1 MNEHNNL
8 KNLILETF
16 QKDLQVLDP
25 EFHSILIDDLVCAL
39 YNRLAILKKIQS
51 SQ

>member
-1 MNEHNNL
+1 MNESNNL
-8 KNLILETF
+8 KNLILEKF

-25 EFHSILIDDLVCAL
+25 EFHSIFIDDLVCAFH
-39 YNRLAILKKIQS
+39 NRLAIMKKFQS